1 MNKRAMSRKM
11 RKRIMRI
18 NKKMKEKANSIQKTW
33 RLQTSIVRWTD
44 RKSNY
49 NKMFTNIKKRYDH
62 S

>member
-1 MNKRAMSRKM
+1 M